1 MLWIEIKKNTF
12 SIIFLIAVILTA
24 GFTFLSISPE
34 IEYYYSKPLS
44 SGEYMYFKLKED
56 MRGNSLLVYDG
67 EVRMALCIILELRQ

>member
-24 GFTFLSISPE
+24 GFTFFSISPE

-44 SGEYMYFKLKED
+44 SG
-56 MRGNSLLVYDG
+56 N
-67 EVRMALCIILELRQ
+67 IHILN

>member
-1 MLWIEIKKNTF
+1 MLWIELKKNTF

-44 SGEYMYFKLKED
+44 SGGIYVF
-56 MRGNSLLVYDG
+56 
-67 EVRMALCIILELRQ
+67 